1 MSNEY
6 ETLALRR
13 LSFSTSATLGGM
25 LRERAAGPQ
34 GDDIRLLFATDTT
47 LAGHKAPRGE
57 DRSVV
62 FTYAEVYD
70 LACRAASC
78 FHRVGVRPGDRVL
91 LFLATGPGFLGAFYG
106 CQIAGAVAVPFAP
119 PRTLGQVQA
128 HLTRVVHICEP
139 TLTVVDS
146 KFMPLLR
153 VARSRSYE
161 SRIRLK
167 KVIEDVELFLEEP
180 AVNEPCP
187 MRPSDPALIQFTS
200 GSTGQPKAVTLSH
213 ANLFANIRGIGL
225 ASGFQDGDL
234 ALCWLPL
241 FHDMGLIAHM
251 LTSALW
257 RVALVLMPPEVFI
270 RRPSSW
276 LKAISRYKAA
286 HSTAPNFAYL
296 LCVRKISD
304 REIEGVDLSH
314 WRVAYCGAE
323 PIHPETIRRF
333 TERFAARGF
342 RATSFFP
349 AYGLAEFTVAVAF
362 PTAITPPH
370 YDPIDR
376 ELMERDG
383 IARLTQE
390 RAADKIEYVSVG
402 HVIPGHSLRVVDHGG
417 VPTKERHVGE
427 IEVSGPST
435 MLGYYRDPKA
445 TTEIMRDGWLRT
457 GDLGYVADGDLFV
470 IGRNKDLITKAGRNI
485 QPQDLE
491 YAASSVAGVRAGC
504 CAAFAV
510 PNLERGSEE
519 IVLICETTRSHD
531 KKSARLGDEI
541 RAKVLNAIATS
552 PDVVKL
558 VEPGT
563 VLKTSSGKIRRQE
576 MRERY
581 LKGNLRPER
590 LSFFARL
597 RLYAEVARGQ
607 LGRFVSAWKHPRR
620 PKMAAK

>member
-1 MSNEY
+1 MSNEHRA
-6 ETLALRR
+6 LASRR
-13 LSFSTSATLGGM
+13 LTFSTSTTLGEM
-25 LRERAAGPQ
+25 LRERATGPQ
-34 GDDIRLLFATDTT
+34 GEDIRLLFATDTR
-47 LAGHKAPRGE
+47 LPRIQSPQGD
-57 DRSVV
+57 DRSIVL
-62 FTYAEVYD
+62 TYAEVYD

-78 FHRVGVRPGDRVL
+78 FRRLGVRPGDRVL
-91 LFLATGPGFLGAFYG
+91 LFVATGPAFLAAFYG

-119 PRTLGQVQA
+119 PRTLSQIQG
-128 HLTRVVHICEP
+128 HLTRVAQVCEP
-139 TLTVVDS
+139 ALTVVDS
-146 KFMPLLR
+146 KFMPLFR
-153 VARSRSYE
+153 VARSRSDE
-161 SRIRLK
+161 SRVRLN

-180 AVNEPCP
+180 TVNEPWP
-187 MRPSDPALIQFTS
+187 LRPSDPAMVQFTS
-200 GSTGQPKAVTLSH
+200 GSTGQPKPVTLSH

-270 RRPSSW
+270 ARPSSW
-276 LKAISRYKAA
+276 LKAISRYQAA

-296 LCVRKISD
+296 LCVRKIAD
-304 REIEGVDLSH
+304 RDIEEIDLSR

-333 TERFAARGF
+333 TERFASKGF

-362 PTAITPPH
+362 PTPTTPPR

-376 ELMERDG
+376 ELVEREG
-383 IARLTQE
+383 IAQPTRETE
-390 RAADKIEYVSVG
+390 SGKIEYVSVG
-402 HVIPGHSLRVVDHGG
+402 RVIPGHSLRVVNQAGM
-417 VPTKERHVGE
+417 PTEERHVGE

-445 TTEIMRDGWLRT
+445 TAAVVHDGWLRT
-457 GDLGYVADGDLFV
+457 GDLGYVAGGDLFV
-470 IGRNKDLITKAGRNI
+470 TGRAIDLIIKDGRNI

-491 YAASSVAGVRAGC
+491 HAASSVAGVRAGC
-504 CAAFAV
+504 CAAF
-510 PNLERGSEE
+510 NGSNRERGSEE
-519 IVLICETTRSHD
+519 IVLICETTRSRGQ
-531 KKSARLGDEI
+531 KSAKLSEEI
-541 RAKVLNAIATS
+541 RQKVLNAIATS

-581 LKGNLRPER
+581 LKGDLRPER
-590 LSFFARL
+590 LSHVVRL

-607 LGRFVSAWKHPRR
+607 LGRFVSAWKHSRR
-620 PKMAAK
+620 PQMAAK